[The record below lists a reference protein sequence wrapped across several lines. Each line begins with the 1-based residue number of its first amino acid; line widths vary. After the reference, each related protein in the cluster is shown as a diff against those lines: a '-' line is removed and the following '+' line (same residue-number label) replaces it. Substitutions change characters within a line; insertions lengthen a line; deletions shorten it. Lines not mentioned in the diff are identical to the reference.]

1 MRICVFGAGAV
12 GGHFAAQLAAAG
24 HEVSVIARG
33 AHLAAM
39 RDKGIVLIK
48 ADRRIAAKVRAS
60 ERPADIGA
68 VDVVLATLKA
78 TALGALA
85 AGIAPLLGP
94 RTLVVFA
101 QNGIPWWYA
110 QGLAQDRPAPPD
122 LAPLDPGGALAAAV
136 PAECVIG
143 GVIYSANEVLEPGV
157 VRNDAPQRN
166 MLILGEPCGGA
177 TARLEP
183 LSEALEAAEIRAPID
198 ADIRRSVWAK
208 LVINLG
214 SSPLGLI
221 TGETVRDTFADPAL
235 AELRKR
241 ITAEGRAVA
250 AAHGVST
257 EGAPLP
263 PAHVPGGP
271 SHKTSMLQDYERGR
285 PMEIDAILQAPLWFA
300 RSAGVPTPTLD
311 VVVALAAHKANGD
324 RPHPT
329 RKEK

>member
-24 HEVSVIARG
+24 HEVSAIARG

-39 RDKGIVLIK
+39 RERGIVLIK
-48 ADRRIAAKVRAS
+48 ADRRIAGKVRATD
-60 ERPADIGA
+60 RPAEIGA

-94 RTLVVFA
+94 ETLVVFA

-110 QGLAQDRPAPPD
+110 QGLAKDRPQPPD
-122 LAPLDPGGALAAAV
+122 LSALDPGGALAAAV
-136 PAECVIG
+136 PAESVVG

-166 MLILGEPCGGA
+166 MLILGEPDGRGP
-177 TARLEP
+177 ARLQA
-183 LSEALEAAEIRAPID
+183 LSAALEAAEVRAPID

-214 SSPLGLI
+214 SSSLGLI

-241 ITAEGRAVA
+241 ITQEGRAIA

-257 EGAPLP
+257 EGALLP

-271 SHKTSMLQDYERGR
+271 AHKTSMLQDYERGR

-311 VVVALAAHKANGD
+311 AVVALAAHKAN
-324 RPHPT
+324 
-329 RKEK
+329 K